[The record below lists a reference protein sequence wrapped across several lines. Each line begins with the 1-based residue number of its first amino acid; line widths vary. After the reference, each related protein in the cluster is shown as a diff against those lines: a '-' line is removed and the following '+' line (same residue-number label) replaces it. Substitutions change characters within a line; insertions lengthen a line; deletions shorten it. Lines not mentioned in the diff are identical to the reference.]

1 LFGLTTST
9 FVNNKVI
16 FQKKN
21 EFSTSRSR
29 WLVTFVIEFQV
40 YFDFINAIE
49 KDVKST
55 YLISKETKVWLQKT
69 SCEEN
74 RTI

>member
-1 LFGLTTST
+1 MVKNLFFVILFGLTTST
-9 FVNNKVI
+9 FVNNNVI

-29 WLVTFVIEFQV
+29 WLVTFVIEFQA

-49 KDVKST
+49 KDVK
-55 YLISKETKVWLQKT
+55 YNNAR
-69 SCEEN
+69 EN
-74 RTI
+74 LYIFLKM

>member
-1 LFGLTTST
+1 MILFGLTTST
-9 FVNNKVI
+9 FVNNNVI

-29 WLVTFVIEFQV
+29 WLVTFVIEFQA

-49 KDVKST
+49 KDVKYNNARENLYIFLKCRT
-55 YLISKETKVWLQKT
+55 TQKC
-69 SCEEN
+69 S
-74 RTI
+74 